1 MCSILILKDMEENT
15 PTAVGSQPTIRY
27 VVTHDQKHNSDWWQ
41 RTTLG
46 NACQKNELE
55 KVKHLVEIERM
66 DPYESDEHG
75 NTLIHIAAMNGCLDV
90 LKYLIED
97 QHGKS
102 GVECKCG
109 RTPIH
114 AACQKIENLAMVQYL
129 VEERG
134 EDPNKKDKNGSA
146 PIHIAVMYGSLDILK
161 YLIEQCNSNPKC
173 QCEFGGRLLHHACNR
188 DIVKYLV
195 EQQNCDPYE
204 KDDGGENSIGV
215 AAFNGRL
222 DILQYL
228 VGELKCNPNYLG
240 MWNRTPLHD
249 ACQRVNNLPVVEYLV
264 EHGGDIFY
272 KDVFGFLP
280 VDVATTFGNKST
292 ICFLKQKMGSP
303 IQPVTPVRIT

>member
-1 MCSILILKDMEENT
+1 MEENT
-15 PTAVGSQPTIRY
+15 VATFCKPALRY
-27 VVTHDQKHNSDWWQ
+27 YVTHDQKHNSDWWQ

-46 NACQKNELE
+46 IACQKNELE

-66 DPYESDEHG
+66 DPYENDEHG

-90 LKYLIED
+90 LKYLIEE

-109 RTPIH
+109 GTPIH
-114 AACQKIENLAMVQYL
+114 AACQRNDNLAMVQYL
-129 VEERG
+129 VEEKG
-134 EDPNKKDKNGSA
+134 EDPNKKDENGNA

-161 YLIEQCNSNPKC
+161 YLIEQCNCNSTSRG
-173 QCEFGGRLLHHACNR
+173 EFSGSLLHHACNR

-195 EQQNCDPYE
+195 EQQNFDPYE
-204 KDDGGENSIGV
+204 KDDGGETSLSV
-215 AAFNGRL
+215 AAFNRRL

-249 ACQRVNNLPVVEYLV
+249 ASQRVNNLPVVEYLV
-264 EHGGDIFY
+264 EHGGDMFY

-280 VDVATTFGNKST
+280 VDVATTFGNEST
-292 ICFLKQKMGSP
+292 ICFLKQKMGLP
-303 IQPVTPVRIT
+303 IQPVTPVRIN